1 MSAAPPAVL
10 LVDPLKTGLPYKKAA
25 RDLGLAVVSLYT
37 VEPRELHSR
46 FPDHCDGD
54 DRSLHFTEPA
64 EAVKALAGTGYDVVA
79 VVPAWES
86 AVHTAD
92 LIAHALALPGNDV
105 RLARARRDKT
115 AMRARA
121 AEADLRIPAF
131 RVVHSAAEV
140 PAAAAAVGYP
150 AIVKPATS
158 SGAHGVTL
166 IPGAEAA
173 AGFAIA
179 ETTDLFGWPI
189 TDWLVEQYVRG
200 RELAVNSFSS
210 DGEHRVI
217 DMWEYRQPDGRDYDF
232 PLYDNVEAL
241 PDDPDWERVRQYVTR
256 VLNAYGMRRGPSHTE
271 VKVNAEGV
279 FLMEIGGR
287 LPGGPATDQWTAYT
301 DIRPYHDAIECYLGR
316 RPAIMDKP
324 INRRAV
330 FGAIAIRNDD
340 APGTLVAVHGLE
352 AMRAHP
358 GVDKVL
364 VSYRPG
370 DHVPITCDDKTIPL
384 GAWVSAPDQSGVER
398 VLAELRELVR
408 LEIRTEATG

>member
-1 MSAAPPAVL
+1 VSPAAPAVL

-37 VEPRELHSR
+37 VEPRELNAR

-54 DRSLHFTEPA
+54 DLSLHTADPA
-64 EAVKALAGTGYDVVA
+64 EALAGLAGTGYEIQA

-86 AVHTAD
+86 AVYTAD
-92 LIAHALALPGNDV
+92 LIAHELALPGNDV
-105 RLARARRDKT
+105 TLARARRDKA
-115 AMRARA
+115 AMRERA
-121 AEADLRIPAF
+121 TSTGLRIPDY

-150 AIVKPATS
+150 AIVKPGTS

-166 IPGAEAA
+166 IPDAAAA
-173 AGFAIA
+173 AGFAIT

-189 TDWLVEQYVRG
+189 TDWLVERYVRG
-200 RELAVNSFSS
+200 REIAVNCFSA
-210 DGEHRVI
+210 DGRHRVI

-241 PDDPDWERVRQYVTR
+241 PDDRDWERVARYVTE
-256 VLNAYGMRRGPSHTE
+256 VLSAYGMRRGPSHTE
-271 VKVNAEGV
+271 VKVAADGV

-330 FGAIAIRNDD
+330 FGAIAIRNDEV
-340 APGTLVAVHGLE
+340 PGTLVAMHGLD
-352 AMRAHP
+352 AMRVHP

-364 VSYRPG
+364 VSYQPG
-370 DHVPITCDDKTIPL
+370 DHVPVTCDDKTIPL
-384 GAWVSAPDQSGVER
+384 GAWVSGPDQPAVER
-398 VLAELRELVR
+398 VLAELRQLVR
-408 LEIRTEATG
+408 LEIRAEATA